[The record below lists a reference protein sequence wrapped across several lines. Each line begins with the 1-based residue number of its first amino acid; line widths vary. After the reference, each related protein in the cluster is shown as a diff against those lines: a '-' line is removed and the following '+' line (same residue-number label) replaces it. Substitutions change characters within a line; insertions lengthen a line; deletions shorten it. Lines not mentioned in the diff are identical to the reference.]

1 MAVRKRKPFELGRYL
16 GPVSRDRIR
25 KLEAIKQQLLELDN
39 RLKMEMFGLKELSG
53 GDFDI
58 NVSSEESL
66 DIPPIRFIPE
76 ALTSVK
82 KRKALFTE
90 PSSPS
95 NVHFTDS
102 SCDDCSSSSAET
114 SSQPDLFTVR
124 ISKWPFKKVVSF
136 QPPSLDFTSRL
147 RPFIAFTTLIC
158 IGALIYFL
166 CGFQHQQPI
175 SEETLRQRVLRL
187 TLTFPNQSDRFW
199 STVSLA
205 LSQQRHLKEPDAPSV
220 LLLIPAALTD
230 DKFHR
235 FLNPF
240 VHALGEIHN
249 KKTCV
254 SIDPYASVQDTLPE
268 TLKRSLHTRLQ
279 EAYSGGHRCLHVEGI
294 DRLPGEAALV
304 LHGCT
309 DPNSSPFKNAFILLS
324 VAEPPVFRPQST
336 HREME
341 TFVREHFH
349 SLWDAS
355 LGRDEVYALLSR
367 LTGRIGVYS
376 V

>member
-76 ALTSVK
+76 QTCLLYLLLVLFLLLSLLIDTQLLLHLLQALTSVK

-114 SSQPDLFTVR
+114 SSQPDLFTDFS
-124 ISKWPFKKVVSF
+124 INSLFLKK
-136 QPPSLDFTSRL
+136 
-147 RPFIAFTTLIC
+147 
-158 IGALIYFL
+158 
-166 CGFQHQQPI
+166 
-175 SEETLRQRVLRL
+175 
-187 TLTFPNQSDRFW
+187 
-199 STVSLA
+199 
-205 LSQQRHLKEPDAPSV
+205 LSAKGHLKEPDAPSV